1 MRDISSKIEFRI
13 VETIRTLDECARGS
27 NIPLFLVGAGA
38 RDLFFTAM
46 FGLPTLRRTLDI
58 DFAVRLKDWNQ
69 YEMLITSLLL
79 SGNVQRDRK
88 IAHRLNHTNG
98 TLIDIIPFGDLES
111 PRGAIAWPPGGES
124 TMSTIGFEEA
134 FDSSEIVRIALN
146 PPCDIKVCTPA
157 GLAIMK
163 LISWDQAYP
172 ERKGDAND
180 IHYILTNYVDAGNEE
195 RLYGSD
201 KDIAQSQDFDFSMAS
216 PRLLGRDMASIAG
229 GTTLEEIR
237 RILDRETK
245 DGSQLRLAQQMQRS
259 PLSREIDLEKTIG
272 LLRQLMQ
279 GLSEGISSESQ

>member
-1 MRDISSKIEFRI
+1 
-13 VETIRTLDECARGS
+13 
-27 NIPLFLVGAGA
+27 
-38 RDLFFTAM
+38 
-46 FGLPTLRRTLDI
+46 
-58 DFAVRLKDWNQ
+58 
-69 YEMLITSLLL
+69 
-79 SGNVQRDRK
+79 
-88 IAHRLNHTNG
+88 
-98 TLIDIIPFGDLES
+98 
-111 PRGAIAWPPGGES
+111 
-124 TMSTIGFEEA
+124 
-134 FDSSEIVRIALN
+134 
-146 PPCDIKVCTPA
+146 
-157 GLAIMK
+157 MK

-245 DGSQLRLAQQMQRS
+245 DGSQLRLAQQMHRS

-279 GLSEGISSESQ
+279 GLSEGLASESQ